1 MNDETQPG
9 NRSAEA
15 AGYRRRNRFAADA
28 DYPDVDADVEDGA
41 ETMGDFETDDAG
53 APWDVAGGGD
63 AADAGFEVAEP
74 GVAGP
79 PAEFGSRAEPGFR
92 VTPAHSDVFS
102 RPEYRARFTGP
113 RAARQRPGRDAGA
126 EPGPLTRPTFTPKPG
141 YSAFPRPDDGYPA
154 DDPGFF
160 ARPAF
165 FPRPEA
171 PAQPPAQPGEA
182 IDAEPMSTPKI
193 GAEPAAEAEP
203 AVLPEPTALPEPTVL
218 PEPTGLPEPA
228 LPEPAAVP
236 EPTAEAEP
244 APLPEPPVLS
254 PPVLSAPVME
264 AEPDAETLTPMA
276 ETLTPMEAEAPADAE
291 EPAAWEAEAPAGW
304 EAEAPAGWEAE
315 EPGAAVEVPGRPTTQ
330 HPLRTSGELSVLR
343 TPQSLAGMDAPLPDN
358 LWGYENYPVVESA
371 PPADDQGGLVSLGY
385 IGAALKRNK
394 KVWILTTVLGILAA
408 VGLYGTY
415 HAKYTNTATV
425 MLALDPNLDPASAIQ
440 TDAILAVDSTMAQQA
455 MQKLGVRKTVPEF
468 LKTYTVT
475 VSTTSND
482 LLTFTAT
489 GPTGTAAYNEANT
502 LAATFL
508 QYRAQTE
515 LAKESVNTSS
525 QDQQVTQTQQTIDSL
540 KSQIKTLK
548 QGGAN
553 AGDSKLARLQN
564 ELTNAQNLL
573 ASLQQTVA
581 SNEATLRS
589 TTAGLI
595 AGSRVLDTGI
605 PAAGTSK
612 KKFALEYGGGAI
624 FGGLVIGVLIV
635 AIGAIVSD
643 RLRRRDDVAAA
654 LGAPV
659 RVSVASGGKR
669 SGKTNREADLKRVAD
684 HLRNTVPSG
693 TDGAGSLV
701 VVAVDDSKFVS
712 EAIREVAVSAA
723 RDGKR
728 VVLADLSG
736 GALSHLFKAKEPG
749 IRGVDAGGVR
759 VVLVIPE
766 RGELAPV
773 GPLHAPTL
781 GTPMN
786 GVPNVH
792 AAADVFITLAT
803 LNPATGAAHLKTW
816 GDDAVAVVTAGESSV
831 TKVQP
836 ARAHA

>member
-15 AGYRRRNRFAADA
+15 AGYRLGNRFAAEA
-28 DYPDVDADVEDGA
+28 DYPDEREAEAPGASVAASEPDVDAEDEADPMGA
-41 ETMGDFETDDAG
+41 FETEEAAEPDVLS
-53 APWDVAGGGD
+53 APAYFGEPRLPGEPEP
-63 AADAGFEVAEP
+63 AAEP
-74 GVAGP
+74 GPPADSQP
-79 PAEFGSRAEPGFR
+79 PAEYGSPAEPGFR

-113 RAARQRPGRDAGA
+113 RAARQRPGREAGA
-126 EPGPLTRPTFTPKPG
+126 EPRPLTRPTFTPKPG
-141 YSAFPRPDDGYPA
+141 YSAFPRPDDGYTTN
-154 DDPGFF
+154 DPGFF

-171 PAQPPAQPGEA
+171 PAQPAAQPAAQPGEA
-182 IDAEPMSTPKI
+182 MAAEAMRRPTIEDEPAAEAEPAALP
-193 GAEPAAEAEP
+193 EPAAEAEP
-203 AVLPEPTALPEPTVL
+203 AVLPEP
-218 PEPTGLPEPA
+218 
-228 LPEPAAVP
+228 
-236 EPTAEAEP
+236 
-244 APLPEPPVLS
+244 
-254 PPVLSAPVME
+254 VME
-264 AEPDAETLTPMA
+264 AEPAAETLATA
-276 ETLTPMEAEAPADAE
+276 AEAEAPEAPEAREAPEAWEPE
-291 EPAAWEAEAPAGW
+291 EPAV
-304 EAEAPAGWEAE
+304 
-315 EPGAAVEVPGRPTTQ
+315 AVEVPGRPTAQ

-343 TPQSLAGMDAPLPDN
+343 THQPLAGMDARLPDS
-358 LWGYENYPVVESA
+358 LWGYESYPVVESV

-394 KVWILTTVLGILAA
+394 KIWVLTTVLGILAA

-415 HAKYTNTATV
+415 HAKYTDTATV

-455 MQKLGVRKTVPEF
+455 MQKLGVRKTVPQF

-489 GPTGTAAYNEANT
+489 GPTATAAYNEANT

-540 KSQIKTLK
+540 KSQIKNLK
-548 QGGAN
+548 QNGAN
-553 AGDSKLARLQN
+553 TGDSKLARLQN
-564 ELTNAQNLL
+564 ELTGAQNLL
-573 ASLQQTVA
+573 ASLRQTVA

-624 FGGLVIGVLIV
+624 FGGLVIGLLIV
-635 AIGAIVSD
+635 AIGAIISD

-659 RVSVASGGKR
+659 LVSVASGGKR
-669 SGKTNREADLKRVAD
+669 SRKSNREADLKRVAA
-684 HLRNTVPSG
+684 HLRDTVPSG

-712 EAIREVAVSAA
+712 EAIRHAAVSAA
-723 RDGKR
+723 REGKR

-736 GALSHLFKAKEPG
+736 GALSHLFRAKEPG
-749 IRGVDAGGVR
+749 IRGVDADGVR

-781 GTPMN
+781 GAPMN

-831 TKVQP
+831 TKVQAAGEMIRFAGARLDSAVLLGADENDESLGYVP
-836 ARAHA
+836 A